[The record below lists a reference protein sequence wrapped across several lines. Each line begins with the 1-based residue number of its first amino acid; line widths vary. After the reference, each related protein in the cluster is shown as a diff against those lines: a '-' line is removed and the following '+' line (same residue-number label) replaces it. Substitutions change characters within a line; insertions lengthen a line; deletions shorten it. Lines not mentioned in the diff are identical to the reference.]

1 MSEAEKTVNLARLYN
16 KEEER
21 IILTAAAETQDH
33 QKGPGE
39 SLWSCFHRALW
50 KIQEDKINLK

>member
-1 MSEAEKTVNLARLYN
+1 MLMSEAEKTVNLASLLN
-16 KEEER
+16 KEEEG

-39 SLWSCFHRALW
+39 SL
-50 KIQEDKINLK
+50 